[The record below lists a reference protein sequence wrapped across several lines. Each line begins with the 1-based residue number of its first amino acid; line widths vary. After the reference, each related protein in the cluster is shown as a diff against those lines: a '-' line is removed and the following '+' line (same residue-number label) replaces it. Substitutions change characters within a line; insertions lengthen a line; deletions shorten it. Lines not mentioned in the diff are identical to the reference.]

1 MAARDKANL
10 VPRTLAPPTSNL
22 GFALGLSQKG
32 ASHFHHLSFV
42 VRSLPSSAA
51 SWGQNAF
58 PSPGLH
64 KVLQAGCHLAS
75 CSRYES
81 SLAPVIGLEH
91 LRASSRCLGMLYWQ
105 EPTCTGVERGSEA
118 LCTSCRTCCKAQPGM
133 QHPPRLHT
141 RLAQDHPV
149 TPIVLS
155 LQENAA
161 KGRPIRA

>member
-1 MAARDKANL
+1 MRSVQLSVLNKLVMLCLYQRSSSFRDLKSFWVSGRVPEHGLDPDMAARDKANL

-81 SLAPVIGLEH
+81 S
-91 LRASSRCLGMLYWQ
+91 
-105 EPTCTGVERGSEA
+105 GS
-118 LCTSCRTCCKAQPGM
+118 
-133 QHPPRLHT
+133 H
-141 RLAQDHPV
+141 
-149 TPIVLS
+149 LS
-155 LQENAA
+155 LD
-161 KGRPIRA
+161 